1 MAFCQILLFN
11 FPFKHPEL
19 FKIHFTIEDRMVL
32 FVNRKSEL
40 LKRHQFLER
49 NGSPCSV
56 SIRILQHLLSS
67 LPLCLTAG
75 CEDSDLRFLAEIGI
89 SKSPLSVSTT
99 KTAAL
104 QWVKQNQAAVIAPVD
119 DQEIIDSEMVGSFLP
134 PQPDFQLSD
143 RIFTQKSYIKSTGF
157 PFSPFPFR
165 KFLNFTY
172 IHKLKSI
179 L

>member
-1 MAFCQILLFN
+1 
-11 FPFKHPEL
+11 
-19 FKIHFTIEDRMVL
+19 MVL

-56 SIRILQHLLSS
+56 SIRMLQHLLSS

-119 DQEIIDSEMVGSFLP
+119 DQEIIDSEMVGFFLP
-134 PQPDFQLSD
+134 PPA
-143 RIFTQKSYIKSTGF
+143 
-157 PFSPFPFR
+157 
-165 KFLNFTY
+165 
-172 IHKLKSI
+172 
-179 L
+179 